1 MPTDRSTSDRLSR
14 IEAVQEGMANDVAE
28 IKREIHSVTESALPR
43 AEANARIAEGDRR
56 LADLNAA
63 LASRL
68 EIREY
73 QVAHEA
79 LIQRVARLENA
90 PQRQL
95 GWIALG
101 VSSLGCLV
109 TAIGVFFT
117 AIAGAGAIII
127 NYVHK

>member
-1 MPTDRSTSDRLSR
+1 MTTDRSTSDRLSR

-28 IKREIHSVTESALPR
+28 IKREMHAVTESALPR
-43 AEANARIAEGDRR
+43 SEANARIAEGDRR

-117 AIAGAGAIII
+117 ALAGAGAIII
-127 NYVHK
+127 NVLHK